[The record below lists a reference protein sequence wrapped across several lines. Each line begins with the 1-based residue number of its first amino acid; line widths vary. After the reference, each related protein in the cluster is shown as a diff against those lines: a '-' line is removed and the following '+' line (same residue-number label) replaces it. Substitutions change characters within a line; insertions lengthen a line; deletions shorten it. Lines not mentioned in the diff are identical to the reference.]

1 MSFIT
6 QFKIE
11 FLLPFTGCRNVLG
24 KMTAKIVNSHDSLI
38 FLANY
43 IYRFQKKIMQ
53 SIFSLSNAQEVEIA
67 VYKENAL
74 KAFLSLPSYLYLG
87 PLTFSCIPNDKRVK
101 GLRFNF

>member
-1 MSFIT
+1 M
-6 QFKIE
+6 
-11 FLLPFTGCRNVLG
+11 
-24 KMTAKIVNSHDSLI
+24 
-38 FLANY
+38 
-43 IYRFQKKIMQ
+43 IMQ
-53 SIFSLSNAQEVEIA
+53 SILSLSNAQEVEIA